1 MNKKEKIK
9 KILSAI
15 VLIIII
21 PILFI
26 NIIILIDSVIHPN
39 EIPSFFGWKPFIVLS
54 ETMENEIFSGD
65 IAVVKE
71 VDSKLLKAGDI
82 IAYKEDQIVILQRIE
97 EVTTE
102 EGKIKYKTKSD
113 NASEEQYSNY
123 VLEDQIEGI
132 FKFRISRFGNFAVWI
147 QTPLGMIIA
156 ISIPFLIL
164 IILQN
169 KKTKEEVLHIKNESK
184 EKEEMEKE
192 LEELRRQ
199 NELLKNGKK

>member
-1 MNKKEKIK
+1 MIK
-9 KILSAI
+9 
-15 VLIIII
+15 
-21 PILFI
+21 
-26 NIIILIDSVIHPN
+26 
-39 EIPSFFGWKPFIVLS
+39 
-54 ETMENEIFSGD
+54 
-65 IAVVKE
+65 
-71 VDSKLLKAGDI
+71 
-82 IAYKEDQIVILQRIE
+82 AYKEDQIVILQRIE

-113 NASEEQYSNY
+113 NVSEEQYSNY

-132 FKFRISRFGNFAVWI
+132 FKFRISRLGNFAVWI